1 MAKMNALEEALR
13 NSSGKSTAEALVAKP
28 TPREREEPRSRGAK
42 TASREGKEH
51 IGAWLNP
58 DFNTSLRMIQLHRG
72 RDAQGNRVYLADLM
86 AEALNDL
93 FLKYDV
99 PTVQRK

>member
-1 MAKMNALEEALR
+1 MPKMNALEEALR
-13 NSSGKSTAEALVAKP
+13 NSSGKPTAEALVAKP
-28 TPREREEPRSRGAK
+28 TPREPEEPRSRAK

-99 PTVQRK
+99 PTVERK